1 MVIWLRREAA
11 LGVSSDVIRAADRHR
26 VVELDA
32 AVQAVYEERDAVLA
46 AARAKAKAIVA
57 QGRVVADNLIK
68 DANERAA
75 NSEQLGYAEGQRKAL
90 AEFHAAM
97 LSRAYSEA
105 ESTRRVE
112 ARLQTAVMQAVE
124 RIVLES
130 DRQALF
136 ARVAST
142 LGGVLQSQARL
153 TLRVCPAELD
163 AARAAFARAVEG
175 GLLNVTVE
183 VLADDSTKPGDCR
196 CEWDHGVADASL
208 SVQLAA
214 LRKAIAPN
222 ASVPAQA
229 AQPAAATSE
238 DADADL
244 DAPDEYEYDYGDSE
258 DDEDDEDEHA
268 VSHDDEDEEDEE
280 DDDHD
285 DSDDSDDEDEDLY
298 EEDEEDEDEEDDA

>member
-46 AARAKAKAIVA
+46 AARAKAEAIVA
-57 QGRVVADNLIK
+57 QARAVADDLIK

-75 NSEQLGYAEGQRKAL
+75 NSEQLGYAEGQRNAL
-90 AEFHAAM
+90 AEFHASMVA
-97 LSRAYSEA
+97 RAYSEA

-175 GLLNVTVE
+175 GLLNATVE

-222 ASVPAQA
+222 ASVPAEA
-229 AQPAAATSE
+229 AQPAAAE
-238 DADADL
+238 DEEDDADI
-244 DAPDEYEYDYGDSE
+244 DAPDEYEYDYDDSE
-258 DDEDDEDEHA
+258 DEEDEDA
-268 VSHDDEDEEDEE
+268 VSHEDDEDEE

-285 DSDDSDDEDEDLY
+285 DSDDDEDEDLY
-298 EEDEEDEDEEDDA
+298 EEDDEDEDEEDDE

>member
-26 VVELDA
+26 IVELDA
-32 AVQAVYEERDAVLA
+32 AVQAVCEERDAVLA
-46 AARAKAKAIVA
+46 AARAQAEAIVA
-57 QGRVVADNLIK
+57 EARAIADGVLK
-68 DANERAA
+68 DANERAE
-75 NSEQLGYAEGQRKAL
+75 NSEQLGYADGQRKAL
-90 AEFHAAM
+90 AEFHASMIA
-97 LSRAYSEA
+97 RAYGEA

-112 ARLQTAVMQAVE
+112 ARLQAAVMQAVE

-175 GLLNVTVE
+175 GLLNATVE
-183 VLADDSTKPGDCR
+183 VLADDRTQPGDCR

-214 LRKAIAPN
+214 LRRALAPN
-222 ASVPAQA
+222 AAAHTEA
-229 AQPAAATSE
+229 AQPVAAFDDDADDPDEHEDEQEDGYDYDDPEEDDDE
-238 DADADL
+238 DAM
-244 DAPDEYEYDYGDSE
+244 PH
-258 DDEDDEDEHA
+258 DEDDEDEDA
-268 VSHDDEDEEDEE
+268 DDHYGDDEE
-280 DDDHD
+280 DDDI
-285 DSDDSDDEDEDLY
+285 Y
-298 EEDEEDEDEEDDA
+298 EEEDEDDEEDDE

>member
-46 AARAKAKAIVA
+46 AARAKAEAIVA
-57 QGRVVADNLIK
+57 QARAVADDLIK

-90 AEFHAAM
+90 AEFHASMVA
-97 LSRAYSEA
+97 RAYSEA

-175 GLLNVTVE
+175 GLLNATVE
-183 VLADDSTKPGDCR
+183 VLADDSTNPGDCR

-214 LRKAIAPN
+214 LRKAIAPS
-222 ASVPAQA
+222 ASVPAEA
-229 AQPAAATSE
+229 AQPTAAE
-238 DADADL
+238 DEEDDADI
-244 DAPDEYEYDYGDSE
+244 DAPDEYEYDYDDSE
-258 DDEDDEDEHA
+258 DEEDEDEDA
-268 VSHDDEDEEDEE
+268 VSHEDDEDEE
-280 DDDHD
+280 DDDH
-285 DSDDSDDEDEDLY
+285 DDSDDEDEDLY
-298 EEDEEDEDEEDDA
+298 EEDDEDEEDDE

>member
-57 QGRVVADNLIK
+57 QGRAVADNLIK

-97 LSRAYSEA
+97 LARAYSEV

-175 GLLNVTVE
+175 GLLNASVE

-214 LRKAIAPN
+214 LRKAIAP
-222 ASVPAQA
+222 SDSGP
-229 AQPAAATSE
+229 AQPAEPPAAASE
-238 DADADL
+238 DDDADL
-244 DAPDEYEYDYGDSE
+244 DAPDEYEYDYDDSE
-258 DDEDDEDEHA
+258 GDEDEDA
-268 VSHDDEDEEDEE
+268 VSHDDEDEEDED

-285 DSDDSDDEDEDLY
+285 DSGDEDEDLY

>member
-32 AVQAVYEERDAVLA
+32 AVQAVHEERDAVLD
-46 AARAKAKAIVA
+46 AARAKAEAIVA
-57 QGRVVADNLIK
+57 QARAVADDLIK

-90 AEFHAAM
+90 AEFHASMIA
-97 LSRAYSEA
+97 RAYSEA

-175 GLLNVTVE
+175 GLLNATVE

-222 ASVPAQA
+222 ASVPAGA
-229 AQPAAATSE
+229 AQPAAPEDE
-238 DADADL
+238 DAAAGI
-244 DAPDEYEYDYGDSE
+244 DAPDEYEYDYDDSE
-258 DDEDDEDEHA
+258 GEENEDEDA
-268 VSHDDEDEEDEE
+268 VSHDDEE

-285 DSDDSDDEDEDLY
+285 DSDDDEDEDLY
-298 EEDEEDEDEEDDA
+298 EEDEEDEDEEDDE

>member
-46 AARAKAKAIVA
+46 AARAKAEAIVA
-57 QGRVVADNLIK
+57 QARAVADDLIK

-90 AEFHAAM
+90 AEFHASMVA
-97 LSRAYSEA
+97 RAYSEA

-175 GLLNVTVE
+175 GLLNATVE

-222 ASVPAQA
+222 ASVPAEA
-229 AQPAAATSE
+229 AQPAAAEDEEE
-238 DADADL
+238 DADI
-244 DAPDEYEYDYGDSE
+244 DAPDEYEYDYDDSE
-258 DDEDDEDEHA
+258 DEEDEDA
-268 VSHDDEDEEDEE
+268 VSHEDDEDEE

-285 DSDDSDDEDEDLY
+285 DSDDDEDEELY
-298 EEDEEDEDEEDDA
+298 EEDDEDEDEEDDE

>member
-46 AARAKAKAIVA
+46 AARAKAEAIVA
-57 QGRVVADNLIK
+57 QARAVADDLIK
-68 DANERAA
+68 DANERVA

-90 AEFHAAM
+90 AEFHASMVA
-97 LSRAYSEA
+97 RAYSEA

-175 GLLNVTVE
+175 GLLNATVE

-196 CEWDHGVADASL
+196 CEWDHGVAD
-208 SVQLAA
+208 
-214 LRKAIAPN
+214 
-222 ASVPAQA
+222 
-229 AQPAAATSE
+229 
-238 DADADL
+238 
-244 DAPDEYEYDYGDSE
+244 
-258 DDEDDEDEHA
+258 
-268 VSHDDEDEEDEE
+268 
-280 DDDHD
+280 
-285 DSDDSDDEDEDLY
+285 
-298 EEDEEDEDEEDDA
+298 

>member
-26 VVELDA
+26 IVELDG

-46 AARAKAKAIVA
+46 AARARAEAIVA
-57 QGRVVADNLIK
+57 EARAVADGLLQE
-68 DANERAA
+68 ANERAE

-90 AEFHAAM
+90 AEFHASMIA
-97 LSRAYSEA
+97 RTYSEA
-105 ESTRRVE
+105 DATRRVE

-124 RIVLES
+124 RVVLES

-175 GLLNVTVE
+175 GLLNATVE

-214 LRKAIAPN
+214 LRRALAPN
-222 ASVPAQA
+222 APAHAEAASQ
-229 AQPAAATSE
+229 AQPVAAPDD
-238 DADADL
+238 DADT
-244 DAPDEYEYDYGDSE
+244 DAQDEYEYEY
-258 DDEDDEDEHA
+258 DDPEDDEDEDA
-268 VSHDDEDEEDEE
+268 ASHDDEDEDGDGDDHDDDSDDEEDEDVYEEDEEDEE
-280 DDDHD
+280 DD
-285 DSDDSDDEDEDLY
+285 E
-298 EEDEEDEDEEDDA
+298 

>member
-46 AARAKAKAIVA
+46 AARAKAEAIVA
-57 QGRVVADNLIK
+57 QARAVADDLIK

-90 AEFHAAM
+90 AEFHASMVA
-97 LSRAYSEA
+97 RAYSEA

-175 GLLNVTVE
+175 GLLNATVE

-222 ASVPAQA
+222 ASVPAEA
-229 AQPAAATSE
+229 AQPAAAEDEEE
-238 DADADL
+238 DADI
-244 DAPDEYEYDYGDSE
+244 DAPDEYEYDYDDSE
-258 DDEDDEDEHA
+258 DEEDEDA
-268 VSHDDEDEEDEE
+268 VSHEDDEDEE

-285 DSDDSDDEDEDLY
+285 DSDDDEDEDLY
-298 EEDEEDEDEEDDA
+298 EEDDEDEDEEDDE

>member
-46 AARAKAKAIVA
+46 AARAKAEAIVA
-57 QGRVVADNLIK
+57 QARAVADDLIK

-90 AEFHAAM
+90 AEFHASMVA
-97 LSRAYSEA
+97 RAYSEA

-175 GLLNVTVE
+175 GLLNATVE

-222 ASVPAQA
+222 ASVPAEA
-229 AQPAAATSE
+229 AQPAAAE
-238 DADADL
+238 DEEDDADI
-244 DAPDEYEYDYGDSE
+244 DAPDEYEYDYDDSE
-258 DDEDDEDEHA
+258 DEEDEDA
-268 VSHDDEDEEDEE
+268 VSHEDDEDEE

-285 DSDDSDDEDEDLY
+285 DSDDDEDEDLY
-298 EEDEEDEDEEDDA
+298 EEDDEDEDEEDDE

>member
-57 QGRVVADNLIK
+57 QGRAVADNLIK

-90 AEFHAAM
+90 AEFHASM
-97 LSRAYSEA
+97 LARAYSEV

-175 GLLNVTVE
+175 GLLNASVE

-229 AQPAAATSE
+229 AQPAAAASE
-238 DADADL
+238 DDDADL
-244 DAPDEYEYDYGDSE
+244 DAPDEYEYDYDDSE
-258 DDEDDEDEHA
+258 DDEDEDA
-268 VSHDDEDEEDEE
+268 VSH

-285 DSDDSDDEDEDLY
+285 DSGDEDEDLY

>member
-26 VVELDA
+26 IVELDG

-46 AARAKAKAIVA
+46 AARAQAEAIVA
-57 QGRVVADNLIK
+57 QARAVADGLLQE
-68 DANERAA
+68 ANERAE

-90 AEFHAAM
+90 AEFHASMIA
-97 LSRAYSEA
+97 RTYSEA
-105 ESTRRVE
+105 DATRRVE

-175 GLLNVTVE
+175 GLLNATVE

-214 LRKAIAPN
+214 LRRALAPN
-222 ASVPAQA
+222 APAHAEAASQ
-229 AQPAAATSE
+229 AQPVAAPDD
-238 DADADL
+238 DADT
-244 DAPDEYEYDYGDSE
+244 DALDEYEYEYDDAE
-258 DDEDDEDEHA
+258 DDEDDEDEDA
-268 VSHDDEDEEDEE
+268 ASHDDEDEGDHDDEEDEDEDVYEEDEEDEE
-280 DDDHD
+280 DD
-285 DSDDSDDEDEDLY
+285 E
-298 EEDEEDEDEEDDA
+298 

>member
-26 VVELDA
+26 IVELDG

-46 AARAKAKAIVA
+46 AARA
-57 QGRVVADNLIK
+57 VADGLLQE
-68 DANERAA
+68 ANERAE

-90 AEFHAAM
+90 AEFHASMIA
-97 LSRAYSEA
+97 RTYSEA
-105 ESTRRVE
+105 DATRRVE

-124 RIVLES
+124 RVVLES

-175 GLLNVTVE
+175 GLLNATVE

-214 LRKAIAPN
+214 LRRALAPN
-222 ASVPAQA
+222 APAHAEAASQ
-229 AQPAAATSE
+229 AQPVAAPDD
-238 DADADL
+238 DADT
-244 DAPDEYEYDYGDSE
+244 DAQDEYEYEYDDPEDDEDEDAASHDDEDEDGDDHDDDS
-258 DDEDDEDEHA
+258 DDEDDEDVYE
-268 VSHDDEDEEDEE
+268 EDEEDEE
-280 DDDHD
+280 DD
-285 DSDDSDDEDEDLY
+285 E
-298 EEDEEDEDEEDDA
+298 

>member
-32 AVQAVYEERDAVLA
+32 AVQAVYEERDAVLV

-57 QGRVVADNLIK
+57 QGRAVADNLIK

-90 AEFHAAM
+90 AEFHASM
-97 LSRAYSEA
+97 LARAYSEA

-175 GLLNVTVE
+175 GLFNATVE

-214 LRKAIAPN
+214 LRNAIAPN

-229 AQPAAATSE
+229 AQPAAAASE
-238 DADADL
+238 DDDADL
-244 DAPDEYEYDYGDSE
+244 DAPDEYEYDYDDSE
-258 DDEDDEDEHA
+258 DEEDEDA
-268 VSHDDEDEEDEE
+268 VSHDDEDEEDEQ

-285 DSDDSDDEDEDLY
+285 DSDDDEDEDLY

>member
-46 AARAKAKAIVA
+46 AARAKAEAIVA
-57 QGRVVADNLIK
+57 QARAVADDLIK

-90 AEFHAAM
+90 AEFHASMIA
-97 LSRAYSEA
+97 RAYSEA

-142 LGGVLQSQARL
+142 LCGVLQSQARL

-175 GLLNVTVE
+175 GLLNATVE

-222 ASVPAQA
+222 ASVPAEA
-229 AQPAAATSE
+229 AQPAAAEDEEE
-238 DADADL
+238 DADI
-244 DAPDEYEYDYGDSE
+244 DAPDEYEYDYDDSE
-258 DDEDDEDEHA
+258 DEEDEDA
-268 VSHDDEDEEDEE
+268 VSHEDDEDEE

-285 DSDDSDDEDEDLY
+285 DSDDDEDEELY
-298 EEDEEDEDEEDDA
+298 EEDDEDEDEEDDE

>member
-46 AARAKAKAIVA
+46 AARAKAEAIVA
-57 QGRVVADNLIK
+57 QARAVADDLIK

-90 AEFHAAM
+90 AEFHASMIA
-97 LSRAYSEA
+97 RAYSEA

-175 GLLNVTVE
+175 GLLNATVE

-222 ASVPAQA
+222 ASVPAEA
-229 AQPAAATSE
+229 AQPAAAEDEEE
-238 DADADL
+238 DADI
-244 DAPDEYEYDYGDSE
+244 DAPDEYEYDYDDSE
-258 DDEDDEDEHA
+258 DEGDEDA
-268 VSHDDEDEEDEE
+268 VSHEDDEDEE

-285 DSDDSDDEDEDLY
+285 DSDDDEDEDLY
-298 EEDEEDEDEEDDA
+298 EEDDEDEDEEDDE

>member
-46 AARAKAKAIVA
+46 AARAKAEAIVA
-57 QGRVVADNLIK
+57 QARAVADDLIK

-90 AEFHAAM
+90 AEFHASMVA
-97 LSRAYSEA
+97 RAYSEA

-175 GLLNVTVE
+175 GLLNATVE

-222 ASVPAQA
+222 ASVPAEA
-229 AQPAAATSE
+229 AQPAASEDEEE
-238 DADADL
+238 DADI
-244 DAPDEYEYDYGDSE
+244 DAPDEYEYDYDDSE
-258 DDEDDEDEHA
+258 DEEDEDA
-268 VSHDDEDEEDEE
+268 VSHEDGEDEE
-280 DDDHD
+280 DDD
-285 DSDDSDDEDEDLY
+285 SDDDDEDEDLY
-298 EEDEEDEDEEDDA
+298 EEDDEDEEDDE

>member
-57 QGRVVADNLIK
+57 QGRAVADNLIK

-97 LSRAYSEA
+97 LARAYSEV

-175 GLLNVTVE
+175 GLLNASVE

-214 LRKAIAPN
+214 LRKAIAP
-222 ASVPAQA
+222 SDSGP
-229 AQPAAATSE
+229 AQPAEPPAATSE
-238 DADADL
+238 DDDADL
-244 DAPDEYEYDYGDSE
+244 DAPDEYEYDYDDSE
-258 DDEDDEDEHA
+258 DDEDEDA
-268 VSHDDEDEEDEE
+268 VSHDDEDEEDE
-280 DDDHD
+280 DDHD
-285 DSDDSDDEDEDLY
+285 DSGDEDEDLY

>member
-1 MVIWLRREAA
+1 MVIWLKREAA

-46 AARAKAKAIVA
+46 AARAKAEAIVA
-57 QGRVVADNLIK
+57 QARAVADDLIK

-90 AEFHAAM
+90 AEFHASM
-97 LSRAYSEA
+97 LARAYSEA

-175 GLLNVTVE
+175 GLLNATIE
-183 VLADDSTKPGDCR
+183 VLADDRTKPGDCR

-222 ASVPAQA
+222 VSVPAQA
-229 AQPAAATSE
+229 APPAAAEAEDE
-238 DADADL
+238 DADI
-244 DAPDEYEYDYGDSE
+244 DAPDEYEYDYDDSE
-258 DDEDDEDEHA
+258 DDEDEDEDA
-268 VSHDDEDEEDEE
+268 VSHDDEDDEAE
-280 DDDHD
+280 YDDDH
-285 DSDDSDDEDEDLY
+285 DDSDDEDEDLY
-298 EEDEEDEDEEDDA
+298 EEDEEDEDEEGDA

>member
-46 AARAKAKAIVA
+46 AARAKAEAIVA
-57 QGRVVADNLIK
+57 QARAVADDLIK

-90 AEFHAAM
+90 AEFHASMVA
-97 LSRAYSEA
+97 RAYSEA

-175 GLLNVTVE
+175 GLLNATVE

-214 LRKAIAPN
+214 LRKAIAPS
-222 ASVPAQA
+222 ASVPAEA
-229 AQPAAATSE
+229 AQPAAAEDEEE
-238 DADADL
+238 DADI
-244 DAPDEYEYDYGDSE
+244 DAPDEYEYDYDDSE
-258 DDEDDEDEHA
+258 DEEDEDA
-268 VSHDDEDEEDEE
+268 VSHEEDEDEDEE
-280 DDDHD
+280 DDDH
-285 DSDDSDDEDEDLY
+285 DDSDDEDEDLY
-298 EEDEEDEDEEDDA
+298 EEDDEDEDEEDDE

>member
-26 VVELDA
+26 VVELDD

-57 QGRVVADNLIK
+57 QGRAVADNLIK

-97 LSRAYSEA
+97 LARAYSEV

-175 GLLNVTVE
+175 GLLNATVE

-214 LRKAIAPN
+214 LRNAIAPN

-229 AQPAAATSE
+229 AQPAAAASE
-238 DADADL
+238 DDDADL
-244 DAPDEYEYDYGDSE
+244 DAPDEYEYDYDDSE
-258 DDEDDEDEHA
+258 DDEDEDA
-268 VSHDDEDEEDEE
+268 VSHDDEDEEDED

-285 DSDDSDDEDEDLY
+285 DSGDEDEDLY

>member
-46 AARAKAKAIVA
+46 AARAKAEAIVA
-57 QGRVVADNLIK
+57 QARAVADDLIK

-90 AEFHAAM
+90 AEFHASMIA
-97 LSRAYSEA
+97 RAYSEA

-175 GLLNVTVE
+175 GLLNATVE

-222 ASVPAQA
+222 ASVPAEA
-229 AQPAAATSE
+229 AQPAAAE
-238 DADADL
+238 DEEDDADI
-244 DAPDEYEYDYGDSE
+244 DAPDEYEYDYDDSE
-258 DDEDDEDEHA
+258 DEEDEDA
-268 VSHDDEDEEDEE
+268 VSHEDDEDEE
-280 DDDHD
+280 DDDH
-285 DSDDSDDEDEDLY
+285 DDSDDEDEDLY
-298 EEDEEDEDEEDDA
+298 EEDDEDEDEEDDE